1 MLESRGIR
9 APEPVELLFLA
20 LVQLALF
27 EGRRRRRRR
36 SGDGCRGEVGLGWGK
51 APRVEACVSSLHR
64 KGLSTTDLLASN
76 WLAGWL
82 ACGGAS

>member
-36 SGDGCRGEVGLGWGK
+36 SGDGCRGEVGLGWVGVK
-51 APRVEACVSSLHR
+51 RREWKLV
-64 KGLSTTDLLASN
+64 
-76 WLAGWL
+76 
-82 ACGGAS
+82 